1 MTDVKLKVTGMHCE
15 GCENRIKKMLPRI
28 DSVDNVKADRNAE
41 SVEFSYNGDADTLT
55 AVKDKIAD
63 LGYEVVE

>member
-1 MTDVKLKVTGMHCE
+1 MTDIKLKVTGMHCE
-15 GCENRIKKMLPRI
+15 GCENKIKKMLPRI
-28 DSVDNVKADRNAE
+28 DSVDEVKADRDAE

-55 AVKDKIAD
+55 AVKDKITD

>member
-1 MTDVKLKVTGMHCE
+1 MADVKLKVTGMHCE
-15 GCENRIKKMLPRI
+15 GCENKIRKMLPRI

-41 SVEFSYNGDADTLT
+41 LVEFTFNGNEDTLI

>member
-1 MTDVKLKVTGMHCE
+1 MADVKLKVTGMHCE
-15 GCENRIKKMLPRI
+15 GCENKIRKMLPRI

-41 SVEFSYNGDADTLT
+41 LVEFTFNGNEDTLT

>member
-15 GCENRIKKMLPRI
+15 GCENKIRKMLPRI

-41 SVEFSYNGDADTLT
+41 LVEFTFNGNEDTLI